1 LVICSSM
8 PPKQVTSD
16 GADQPTPPEWEACDV
31 FALQTQLRRLLT
43 RETGS
48 PEEALEIAQETYA
61 RFLKIPEDRRLRNPG
76 GYLYRIAMNTLIEM
90 REKKAGVVD
99 FDSDIADSAS
109 RDLELD
115 EPSVF
120 DRLATEETFRCAVDK
135 LPPEQR
141 QAFWLCKVEG
151 HTCKEAA
158 RQLGEKLGTIQK
170 RVARALRQLRDALA
184 SDGRE

>member
-1 LVICSSM
+1 M

-16 GADQPTPPEWEACDV
+16 GADQPTPPEWEECDV
-31 FALQTQLRRLLT
+31 FALQTQLLRLLT

-48 PEEALEIAQETYA
+48 AEEARDVAQEAYL
-61 RFLKIPEDRRLRNPG
+61 RFFRIPEDRRLRNPG
-76 GYLYRIAMNTLIEM
+76 GYLYRIAVNIVNEM
-90 REKKAGVVD
+90 REKKSDHVD
-99 FDSDIADSAS
+99 FDSDIAESAG
-109 RDLELD
+109 RELGLD

-120 DRLATEETFRCAVDK
+120 DRLATEETVRTELEK

-141 QAFWLCKVEG
+141 QALLMCKVEG
-151 HTCKEAA
+151 YSCKEAA